1 MPMEIKRVKFI
12 TSSFNFPG
20 ARLDL
25 HELEG
30 QIQRTK
36 FKGTNSK
43 EQIQRRTNKRNKS
56 AIVFRSEARP
66 DAVALRLAPND
77 PRPEQPVKQKS
88 EDSLY

>member
-1 MPMEIKRVKFI
+1 MSMEIKRVKFI

-36 FKGTNSK
+36 FKGTNSEK
-43 EQIQRRTNKRNKS
+43 NEQ
-56 AIVFRSEARP
+56 E
-66 DAVALRLAPND
+66 
-77 PRPEQPVKQKS
+77 E
-88 EDSLY
+88 